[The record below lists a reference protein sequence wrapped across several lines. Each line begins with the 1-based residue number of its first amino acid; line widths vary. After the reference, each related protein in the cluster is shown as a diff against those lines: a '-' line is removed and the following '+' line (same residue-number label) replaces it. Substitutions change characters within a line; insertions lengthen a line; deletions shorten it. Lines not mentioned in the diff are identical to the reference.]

1 MFSRVTGGYQRLPH
15 TKAAL
20 ATCSKLTT
28 ADHSRPALLCR
39 VQGWPAGTFA
49 LSRQHMLWW
58 HQVTLMVAATAGFL
72 AILEQREIGGGLAA
86 QGRFLSG
93 ACR

>member
-1 MFSRVTGGYQRLPH
+1 MYIGSTEIRAYMHYV
-15 TKAAL
+15 
-20 ATCSKLTT
+20 
-28 ADHSRPALLCR
+28 
-39 VQGWPAGTFA
+39 FA